1 MNNMGSKNYLSLS
14 RKIGYGQL
22 AWLHN
27 SHCNVGLYCILP
39 LATLILILM
48 ENNFL
53 WTKKTLPEEWTKL
66 IYKFATLLTTKYK
79 LW

>member
-14 RKIGYGQL
+14 RKIGYGHL

-27 SHCNVGLYCILP
+27 SHCNVGLSCILP

-48 ENNFL
+48 ENNL
-53 WTKKTLPEEWTKL
+53 YERKKLSLLCMLHIIEHSIAECTKTM
-66 IYKFATLLTTKYK
+66 
-79 LW
+79 